1 MNINDIA
8 KLAGVSASTVSKVMN
23 GKDKDISEKT
33 RKNVLRVIKETNYIP
48 YFKYWEKE
56 GLKNHLVGLII
67 QKENRERE
75 ELIPKAVSQAEERGY
90 GLVIKYVDH
99 EDEIPHAIE
108 EMIKLKVVGVLIDS
122 T

>member
-75 ELIPKAVSQAEERGY
+75 ENEY
-90 GLVIKYVDH
+90 
-99 EDEIPHAIE
+99 
-108 EMIKLKVVGVLIDS
+108 
-122 T
+122 